1 MNWKRISVIALTLLF
16 GAVCSP
22 VRLSTPAFCASKK
35 HKVAEKNQ
43 APQLTDN
50 AEQNTENY
58 GRNLAEADQLLLD
71 GRYKKAE
78 TAYRSLM
85 DSDQTGDA
93 MAGLA
98 VALAKQSIPD
108 KILEA
113 EKVLK
118 QARDKFEENPNV
130 LAAGGFVSY
139 VHAKTVA
146 SPARRD
152 LYLEAADSL
161 CSKAVRDNPDIVIA
175 QQTIGLARMAQDQA
189 EDAVEPLRK
198 AVSLD
203 ESATN
208 LTLLAQALLRT
219 DPKDEEAS
227 GLLDSALEKNPDY
240 YPATIQKAFVLAQ
253 QGKQEDAY
261 MKLQSVPESNRT
273 ADWYMI
279 TGDVCHKQGDGP
291 AALAAWQEAIVRD
304 PHSPDP
310 YRRLAEYYTVR
321 GDGELAIAEMHNALE
336 ILPNDQP
343 LRNQLAEL
351 ALRQDKLDVAEAE
364 YRTILAANP
373 DDAQGLLGLSR
384 VYFRK
389 ARRDGQYPPDWQQL
403 MEQLQNVVTEKSVRA
418 QVIKSGAK
426 SLKENIELSEAEKS
440 LSQNHFR
447 EARHHFATVIDNHKD
462 DPYGLLTLG
471 EQAYNDG
478 DLTAAEKAYDYA
490 KEIPEVT
497 PRAEQGISKIITQ
510 RNEAARQT
518 KLGNATWTMPDV
530 AIDHYKQAL
539 IADPQYP
546 SAYYGL
552 YSLFSKSRRSDPQL
566 AIANGLC
573 FLEAAE
579 DGDKLRPEVED
590 NVNRLQKRTA
600 GHPSVHPRLIFKR
613 KANGEQQEQ

>member
-1 MNWKRISVIALTLLF
+1 MNWKRISLIYLTLVLT
-16 GAVCSP
+16 AVSNTA
-22 VRLSTPAFCASKK
+22 LIAPASFASHARRRIAQKSK
-35 HKVAEKNQ
+35 SE
-43 APQLTDN
+43 DN
-50 AEQNTENY
+50 AVQSAENY
-58 GRNLAEADQLLLD
+58 GRSLAEADQLLLD
-71 GRYKKAE
+71 GHYQKAE
-78 TAYRSLM
+78 SAYRALV
-85 DSDQTGDA
+85 DGDQTGDA
-93 MAGLA
+93 LAGLA

-113 EKVLK
+113 ERVLK
-118 QARDKFEENPNV
+118 QARDKFEDNPNV
-130 LAAGGFVSY
+130 LAAGGYVSY

-161 CSKAVRDNPDIVIA
+161 CSKAVRENPDIVIA
-175 QQTIGLARMAQDQA
+175 QQTIGLARLAQDQA
-189 EDAVEPLRK
+189 EDAIDPLRK
-198 AVSLD
+198 ATSLD
-203 ESATN
+203 ESASN

-219 DPKDEEAS
+219 DPKDDEANS
-227 GLLDSALEKNPDY
+227 LLDSALEKTPDY
-240 YPATIQKAFVLAQ
+240 YPAVIQKAYILAQ
-253 QGKQEDAY
+253 KGKQEDAY
-261 MKLQSVPESNRT
+261 MKLQSVPDTYRS

-279 TGDVCHKQGDGP
+279 IGDVYHKQGDGP
-291 AALAAWQEAIVRD
+291 AALSSWQQAIERD
-304 PHSPDP
+304 PHNPDS
-310 YRRLAEYYTVR
+310 YRRLAEYYTLR

-336 ILPNDQP
+336 ILPNDQA

-351 ALRQDKLDVAEAE
+351 ALRQDKLEVAEAE

-447 EARHHFATVIDNHKD
+447 EARRHFATVINSHKD
-462 DPYGLLTLG
+462 DAYGLLTLG
-471 EQAYNDG
+471 EQAFNDG
-478 DLTAAEKAYDYA
+478 DLTAAQQAYDYA

-497 PRAEQGISKIITQ
+497 PRAEQGISKIVTQ

-518 KLGNATWTMPDV
+518 KLGDATRRMPDV

-539 IADPQYP
+539 IADPQFP

-552 YSLFSKSRRSDPQL
+552 YSMFARPRGGDPQL

-573 FLEAAE
+573 FLEAA
-579 DGDKLRPEVED
+579 DDSDKLRPEVED
-590 NVNRLQKRTA
+590 NVSKLQKRISRSK
-600 GHPSVHPRLIFKR
+600 GK
-613 KANGEQQEQ
+613 